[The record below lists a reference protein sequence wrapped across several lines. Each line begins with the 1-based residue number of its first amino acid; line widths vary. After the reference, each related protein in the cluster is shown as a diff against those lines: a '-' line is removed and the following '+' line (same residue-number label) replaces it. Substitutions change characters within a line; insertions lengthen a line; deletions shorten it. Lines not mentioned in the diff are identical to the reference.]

1 MKVPQNSANS
11 SITSASG
18 FLFTRRQWLGNAP
31 AGVLGLG
38 LLGSR
43 SLSAQSPQPT
53 SNDLGVRVYNV
64 RDFGA
69 KGDGKAMDTAALQS
83 AIDACTR
90 DGGGTVLLPAGIF
103 QIGTTELKSNV
114 TLHIAA
120 GATLLGSA
128 DGKQYHPVD
137 AIPLQGDTTLVDG
150 NWALLFAVQARNVTI
165 EGPGM
170 IDGQGYQFHSPVRG
184 QTPPS
189 GIGGSKRPYHV
200 LAYQCEGLTIRN
212 LDLLDCAYHSIRVIQ
227 SKRVHMDTLY
237 IHNRVNGNNDGFHFI
252 SAQFLTISN
261 CIVMSQDD
269 ACAFFGSCQ
278 NITVTNSFFS
288 TRWSVFRFGGGDA
301 KNISVSNCIL
311 HQVYGCP
318 IKFQGNPGSTYEN
331 ISFSD
336 IILDDVTGPIHVGV
350 GPRAPR
356 ANSSPTHPGA
366 PPPVV
371 RDDMMVGHEGEST
384 TPAVLRNISFSNIHG
399 NVTTNPGQIDEAKVT
414 SNANAGEKHSAIVFN
429 CVGGA
434 TMENV
439 SLSDVHL
446 IFGGGG
452 TIEDAARRD
461 LPEFAGEY
469 FMLGPIPAYGLYA
482 RGVRGLT
489 LNNIRLQTATSDLR
503 PAVIFDRITDA
514 AISGLNIMAD
524 PATESALRIT
534 ASKQVLITAPRLLDS
549 TKAFLSLEGTA
560 NQRIVIDGGD
570 ISSAAQLL
578 VLKNGA
584 TKNSVKF
591 RD

>member
-1 MKVPQNSANS
+1 LKASNS
-11 SITSASG
+11 SSRSATNAV
-18 FLFTRRQWLGNAP
+18 LTRRQWLGNAP
-31 AGVLGLG
+31 AGALALG

-43 SLSAQSPQPT
+43 PLAAQSTQ
-53 SNDLGVRVYNV
+53 SGSHDLGARVYNV

-90 DGGGTVLLPAGIF
+90 DGGGTVLVPAGIF

-120 GATLLGSA
+120 AATLLGSA
-128 DGKQYHPVD
+128 DGKQYHAVD
-137 AIPLQGDTTLVDG
+137 AIPLHGDTTLVDG
-150 NWALLFAVQARNVTI
+150 NWALLFAVHAKNVTI
-165 EGPGM
+165 EGPGT

-184 QTPPS
+184 QAPPS

-252 SAQFLTISN
+252 SAQFVTISN

-269 ACAFFGSCQ
+269 ACALFGSCQ
-278 NITVTNSFFS
+278 NVTVTNSFFS
-288 TRWSVFRFGGGDA
+288 TRWSVFRFGGGDVR
-301 KNISVSNCIL
+301 NIAVSNCVL

-318 IKFQGNPGSTYEN
+318 IKFQGNPGSTYDN
-331 ISFSD
+331 LSFSN
-336 IILDDVTGPIHVGV
+336 IVLDDVTGPIHVGV

-356 ANSSPTHPGA
+356 RVPPGA
-366 PPPVV
+366 PPPAVK
-371 RDDMMVGHEGEST
+371 DDMMAAHEGEST

-414 SNANAGEKHSAIVFN
+414 SNANEGEKHSAIVFN

-439 SLSDVHL
+439 SMSDVHL
-446 IFGGGG
+446 TFGGGG
-452 TIEDAARRD
+452 TAEDAARRE

-469 FMLGPIPAYGLYA
+469 FMLGAIPAYGLYA

-489 LNNIRLQTATSDLR
+489 LENIRLQTAATDLR
-503 PAVIFDRITDA
+503 PAVIFDHVTDA
-514 AISGLNIMAD
+514 AVSGLSVTAD
-524 PATESALRIT
+524 PAAESAVRMMS
-534 ASKQVLITAPRLLDS
+534 SKQVLITAPRLLDS
-549 TKAFLSLEGTA
+549 TKVFLSLEGSG
-560 NQRIVIDGGD
+560 NERIVIDGGD
-570 ISSAAQLL
+570 ISLAAQPL
-578 VLKNGA
+578 VLKDGA
-584 TKNSVKF
+584 SKDSVKF